1 MAVLAEPRSL
11 RGTMWRARLTFQEVL
26 PDLLPVYQRHGFCVL
41 KIGEEG
47 LVDLEHFATHTSR
60 QRAFRKPRQHLE
72 VITRPYRRKQ
82 PTKFELV
89 INLKTAKA
97 LGLTIPTFL
106 LLRAVTV

>member
-1 MAVLAEPRSL
+1 
-11 RGTMWRARLTFQEVL
+11 MWRARLTFQEVL

-72 VITRPYRRKQ
+72 AAGYLRSVVSSASGRKASS
-82 PTKFELV
+82 FEMKRGMSNPLCR
-89 INLKTAKA
+89 LEKPASPSW
-97 LGLTIPTFL
+97 GE
-106 LLRAVTV
+106 

>member
-47 LVDLEHFATHTSR
+47 LVDLERFATHTSR

-72 VITRPYRRKQ
+72 AAGYRVTREPGPHPENRLDEAQ
-82 PTKFELV
+82 EV
-89 INLKTAKA
+89 SEQ
-97 LGLTIPTFL
+97 
-106 LLRAVTV
+106 